1 MRMIGKMAAW
11 VTVVW
16 MTAACTGMTVHHEK
30 GELVSGRK
38 AAGATLLPH
47 TGPHPE
53 WQEWNPYRKPTV
65 SFWLFAGKPGYAYF
79 ATYYRPNG
87 KSLLHYRH
95 KMSGSEVFYT
105 HHTPAGT
112 YEVGIIYIRDSV
124 TNAKGIREVHFVE
137 TVKPKKNNDR

>member
-30 GELVSGRK
+30 GDLFPDGKPLGQPFSPTQAHIRMARVESVQEADSFFLALCRK
-38 AAGATLLPH
+38 A
-47 TGPHPE
+47 
-53 WQEWNPYRKPTV
+53 
-65 SFWLFAGKPGYAYF
+65 GYAYF
-79 ATYYRPNG
+79 ATYYCPNG